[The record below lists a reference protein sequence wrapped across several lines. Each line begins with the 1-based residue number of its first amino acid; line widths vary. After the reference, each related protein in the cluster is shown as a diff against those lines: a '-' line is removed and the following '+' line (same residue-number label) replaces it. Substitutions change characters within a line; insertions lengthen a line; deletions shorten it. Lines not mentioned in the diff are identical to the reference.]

1 MKNSKSS
8 ARLSFIFE
16 SWIKRDLLIRVLNF
30 ALVGCL
36 TSAGYVILVAGLINP
51 IGLPD
56 ELAASIAYF
65 FMLPL
70 NFWGHKYFTFKSNLS
85 SLLTSF
91 RFILMHAM
99 TALLCTVIMWIS
111 TEKFDTS
118 HWFGSFLIVLI
129 APLFN
134 YTVMAR
140 WVFLNRD
147 V

>member
-1 MKNSKSS
+1 MFPKKRQISLGEKFKSS

-16 SWIKRDLLIRVLNF
+16 SWIKSLLIGIKF

-118 HWFGSFLIVLI
+118 YWFGSFLIVLI

-134 YTVMAR
+134 YILMAR
-140 WVFLNRD
+140 
-147 V
+147 